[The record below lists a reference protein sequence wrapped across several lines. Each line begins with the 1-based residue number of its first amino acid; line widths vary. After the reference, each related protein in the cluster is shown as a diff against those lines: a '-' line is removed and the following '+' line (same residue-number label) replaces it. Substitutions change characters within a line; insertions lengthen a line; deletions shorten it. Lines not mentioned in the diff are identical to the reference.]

1 MSTLLA
7 ACEGVISRHPRDT
20 GAEWDIVLCERA
32 TGVARV
38 RRLGPSLEVTV
49 GDRPAAGAATPQQGD
64 TGWFTSAA
72 CGPAGRI
79 RFRSCSAP
87 PALLIG
93 AGSARLHPAV
103 PGGSSAATLTRDE
116 RVLML
121 SSTAFDALPAA
132 LVDVLRDLPLHVLH
146 TDPADLLAELFTDI
160 PDGSGAVIRRAAP
173 PSRPFRED
181 R

>member
-7 ACEGVISRHPRDT
+7 AREGVISQHPCDVGT
-20 GAEWDIVLCERA
+20 EWDVVLCERA

-38 RRLGPSLEVTV
+38 RRLGPSLQVIV
-49 GDRPAAGAATPQQGD
+49 GDRPAAGAVTPREDD
-64 TGWFTSAA
+64 TRWFTSAA
-72 CGPAGRI
+72 CGEGGRI
-79 RFRSCSAP
+79 TFRSCSAP

-103 PGGSSAATLTRDE
+103 PGGSSVAALTQDE

-146 TDPADLLAELFTDI
+146 TDPADLLAELLTDI
-160 PDGSGAVIRRAAP
+160 PDGSGAVIRRAASP
-173 PSRPFRED
+173 PRPSRED